1 MLRQPK
7 HDVEGRTLDLPGLS
21 RGLIEPS
28 PLPMAAVEGK
38 EHIVRHINPSFCR
51 LVGRKGEELIG
62 YPFAK
67 AVPEAG
73 GCISLLDR
81 VSLTGK
87 AEIYALEKQFGSDTI
102 SWSCAVWPVLAADE
116 KPAGVIIQVTDMT
129 EATLFRQ
136 KVASMNEELLL
147 ANVRQ
152 HELME
157 EELRKANEIL
167 EVRIQERTAEL
178 AGTNEAL
185 RQLSA
190 KLLSAQEQERKR
202 IAGEIHD
209 TLGSCLS
216 GIKFKIQTVLQQI
229 GKDSNVT
236 EGSLSSVIPVIQEGI
251 EECRRM
257 QQDLRP
263 SMLDDL
269 GLLATLSWF
278 CRRYQAIYT
287 GIKVELEQALEERDI
302 PDSLKIVIFRVTQ
315 EGMNNVAKH
324 AKADLVH
331 LSLRKMDG
339 GIELVLEDNGQGFDL
354 KKVLG
359 SESTKRGFGLTSMKE
374 RTELSGGA
382 FAIESAEG
390 KGTTVRASWPLSEKS

>member
-1 MLRQPK
+1 
-7 HDVEGRTLDLPGLS
+7 
-21 RGLIEPS
+21 
-28 PLPMAAVEGK
+28 
-38 EHIVRHINPSFCR
+38 
-51 LVGRKGEELIG
+51 
-62 YPFAK
+62 
-67 AVPEAG
+67 
-73 GCISLLDR
+73 
-81 VSLTGK
+81 
-87 AEIYALEKQFGSDTI
+87 
-102 SWSCAVWPVLAADE
+102 
-116 KPAGVIIQVTDMT
+116 
-129 EATLFRQ
+129 
-136 KVASMNEELLL
+136 
-147 ANVRQ
+147 
-152 HELME
+152 
-157 EELRKANEIL
+157 
-167 EVRIQERTAEL
+167 
-178 AGTNEAL
+178 
-185 RQLSA
+185 
-190 KLLSAQEQERKR
+190 
-202 IAGEIHD
+202 
-209 TLGSCLS
+209 
-216 GIKFKIQTVLQQI
+216 
-229 GKDSNVT
+229 
-236 EGSLSSVIPVIQEGI
+236 
-251 EECRRM
+251 
-257 QQDLRP
+257 
-263 SMLDDL
+263 MLDDL